1 MTRSKTAKANL
12 LMGCLS
18 KMNRLITAV
27 ILFVTYVAV
36 LLYVMI
42 KNIDIGYVE
51 MLILAVGG
59 VLSVVNLDAQFEY
72 WSSQQWKKK

>member
-1 MTRSKTAKANL
+1 
-12 LMGCLS
+12 
-18 KMNRLITAV
+18 MNRLIIAV
-27 ILFVTYVAV
+27 ILFITYVAV

-42 KNIDIGYVE
+42 KNIDVGYVE
-51 MLILAVGG
+51 MLILTDGG

>member
-1 MTRSKTAKANL
+1 
-12 LMGCLS
+12 
-18 KMNRLITAV
+18 MNRLIIAV
-27 ILFVTYVAV
+27 ILFITYVAV

-42 KNIDIGYVE
+42 KNIDVGYVE
-51 MLILAVGG
+51 MLILTAGG

>member
-1 MTRSKTAKANL
+1 
-12 LMGCLS
+12 
-18 KMNRLITAV
+18 MNRLITAV

-42 KNIDIGYVE
+42 KNIAVGYVE
-51 MLILAVGG
+51 MLILTAGG

>member
-1 MTRSKTAKANL
+1 
-12 LMGCLS
+12 
-18 KMNRLITAV
+18 MNRLITAV

-42 KNIDIGYVE
+42 KNIAVGYVE
-51 MLILAVGG
+51 MLILAAGG

>member
-1 MTRSKTAKANL
+1 
-12 LMGCLS
+12 
-18 KMNRLITAV
+18 MNRLIIAV
-27 ILFVTYVAV
+27 ILFITYVAV

-42 KNIDIGYVE
+42 KNIDVGYVE
-51 MLILAVGG
+51 MLILAAGG

>member
-1 MTRSKTAKANL
+1 
-12 LMGCLS
+12 
-18 KMNRLITAV
+18 MNRLIISV
-27 ILFVTYVAV
+27 ILFITYVAV

-42 KNIDIGYVE
+42 KNIDVGYVE
-51 MLILAVGG
+51 MLILTAGG

>member
-1 MTRSKTAKANL
+1 
-12 LMGCLS
+12 MGCLS

-27 ILFVTYVAV
+27 ILFVTYVAI

-42 KNIDIGYVE
+42 KNIDVGYVE
-51 MLILAVGG
+51 ILILAAGG

>member
-1 MTRSKTAKANL
+1 
-12 LMGCLS
+12 
-18 KMNRLITAV
+18 MNRLIIAV
-27 ILFVTYVAV
+27 ILFITYVAV

-42 KNIDIGYVE
+42 KNIAVGYVE
-51 MLILAVGG
+51 MLILAAGG

>member
-1 MTRSKTAKANL
+1 
-12 LMGCLS
+12 
-18 KMNRLITAV
+18 MNRLITAV

-42 KNIDIGYVE
+42 KNIAVGYVE
-51 MLILAVGG
+51 MLILAAGG
-59 VLSVVNLDAQFEY
+59 VLSVVNLDVQFEY

>member
-1 MTRSKTAKANL
+1 
-12 LMGCLS
+12 MGCLS

-42 KNIDIGYVE
+42 KNIDLGYAE
-51 MLILAVGG
+51 MLILAAGG
-59 VLSVVNLDAQFEY
+59 VLSVVNLDAQFEH